1 MDIKKLK
8 EQIGSSSN
16 SFYPLTSKDAVVG
29 LTDLVNNKISETEEE
44 LKGYVDGKVPENIE
58 ISVCEDCIEDLN
70 VEIGEYAFN
79 VLEKTLY
86 KKTGE
91 NTWERVPKGD
101 SNIYVKRNLIIRLFR
116 VFLDEEI
123 SSYSS
128 WERGEHAG
136 VIEDSK
142 YVFKVCIKGGNNP
155 EFEEVNPSV
164 GDIFVVDV
172 PEKEFRAYVYTN
184 NGLVNIL
191 KSKDSDIYAEG
202 IADSNTDINKYM
214 ELLSSIKESGYIL
227 LNEDEGAN
235 HKHLVHINVED
246 DDNVEA
252 KQIPY
257 ASTKLISVNESE
269 KNGEYKDDYKKY
281 NNTSIVLGKDIER
294 LSLGK
299 KTSNVDVSD
308 FSGNTDYLNK
318 EYRYNES
325 DNTFGIKSNNV
336 WKDYTSLDIF
346 KVNNKETP
354 EESNSKLIALLDEEK
369 IANNLLKNSIIISYI
384 EDFLIMKYK
393 ILKGYFYINP
403 GICAIVTSTVDWDDS
418 GYELSSINDY
428 VKSLIPQTAHFIYQY
443 KVGNN
448 ITKVYLLRRLNDS
461 TPNTSFEK
469 IKSFTNE
476 DDIYYIL
483 FKTSFTQRPTV
494 TGIVS
499 RPEVDVK
506 IEYFSGKKY
515 YKLNRDV
522 VTDYFNQIEEPIND
536 LLQ

>member
-16 SFYPLTSKDAVVG
+16 SFYPLTSKEAVVG

-44 LKGYVDGKVPENIE
+44 LKDYVDGKVPENIE

-70 VEIGEYAFN
+70 IEIGEYAFN

-116 VFLDEEI
+116 VFFDEEI

-155 EFEEVNPSV
+155 EFKEVNPSA
-164 GDIFVVDV
+164 GDIFIVDV

-191 KSKDSDIYAEG
+191 KSKDPDIYIEG
-202 IADSNTDINKYM
+202 IADSNTDKYI
-214 ELLSSIKESGYIL
+214 ELLDSIESPSYLL
-227 LNEDEGAN
+227 LNEDEEAN
-235 HKHLVHINVED
+235 HRHLIYIDSD
-246 DDNVEA
+246 DLNSGFP
-252 KQIPY
+252 IPY
-257 ASTKLISVNESE
+257 ASTKLINVNESE
-269 KNGEYKDDYKKY
+269 KGSNYNEDYKKY
-281 NNTSIVLGKDIER
+281 NNTSIILGKDIER

-299 KTSNVDVSD
+299 KTSNVDVRN
-308 FSGNTDYLNK
+308 FSGNTYSDNI
-318 EYRYNES
+318 YRYNES
-325 DNTFGIKSNNV
+325 NNTFGIKSDNV
-336 WKDYTSLDIF
+336 WKDYASLDIF
-346 KVNNKETP
+346 KVNNKETS
-354 EESNSKLIALLDEEK
+354 EESNSKLIALYKESLNK
-369 IANNLLKNSIIISYI
+369 TIISYI
-384 EDFLIMKYK
+384 EDYLIMKYK

-403 GICAIVTSTVDWDDS
+403 DICAIVTSTAWNDDYNTI
-418 GYELSSINDY
+418 GNTNLVNF
-428 VKSLIPQTAHFIYQY
+428 LIDCIPLQKHFIYLRIDNINEKNIIEAY
-443 KVGNN
+443 VLRPISSGANN
-448 ITKVYLLRRLNDS
+448 RIETVLDLN
-461 TPNTSFEK
+461 N
-469 IKSFTNE
+469 NVE
-476 DDIYYIL
+476 DEYSIYHVL
-483 FKTSFTQRPTV
+483 FKTSLAQKPTG
-494 TGIVS
+494 GIIS
-499 RPEVDVK
+499 RPEGIDVE

-515 YKLNRDV
+515 YKLDRDV
-522 VTDYFNQIEEPIND
+522 TTTYFNQIEEEPIND

>member
-1 MDIKKLK
+1 MEIKKLK

-44 LKGYVDGKVPENIE
+44 LKDYVNGKVPENIE

-70 VEIGEYAFN
+70 IEIGEYAFN

-86 KKTGE
+86 RKTGE

-116 VFLDEEI
+116 VFFDEGI

-164 GDIFVVDV
+164 GDIFIVDV
-172 PEKEFRAYVYTN
+172 PEKELRVYVYTN
-184 NGLVNIL
+184 NGLVDIL
-191 KSKDSDIYAEG
+191 KSNKDPDIYIEG
-202 IADSNTDINKYM
+202 IADSNTDKYI
-214 ELLSSIKESGYIL
+214 ELLDSIKESSYIL

-235 HKHLVHINVED
+235 HRHLIYIDSD
-246 DDNVEA
+246 DLNSGFP
-252 KQIPY
+252 IPY
-257 ASTKLISVNESE
+257 ASTKLINVNESE
-269 KNGEYKDDYKKY
+269 KGSNYNEDYKKY
-281 NNTSIVLGKDIER
+281 NNTSIVLGEDIER

-299 KTSNVDVSD
+299 KTSNVDVRN
-308 FSGNTDYLNK
+308 FSGNTYSDNN
-318 EYRYNES
+318 YRYNES
-325 DNTFGIKSNNV
+325 NNTFGIKSGNV
-336 WKDYTSLDIF
+336 WKDYTSLDVY
-346 KVNNKETP
+346 KVNNKEASG
-354 EESNSKLIALLDEEK
+354 ESNSKLIALLDEEK
-369 IANNLLKNSIIISYI
+369 ITDNFNNLLKLIRNSTIISYI

-403 GICAIVTSTVDWDDS
+403 DICAIVTSTVWNDDYNTL
-418 GYELSSINDY
+418 GNADLVDFLINC
-428 VKSLIPQTAHFIYQY
+428 IPLQKHFIYLRIDNTDDKNIIKAY
-443 KVGNN
+443 VLRHITTNGDIIEKVLDLNN
-448 ITKVYLLRRLNDS
+448 
-461 TPNTSFEK
+461 E
-469 IKSFTNE
+469 
-476 DDIYYIL
+476 YYHIL
-483 FKTSFTQRPTV
+483 FKMYPTEHSIPTKPRDLYVDFFDPIKEGYYRLEKDV
-494 TGIVS
+494 T
-499 RPEVDVK
+499 
-506 IEYFSGKKY
+506 
-515 YKLNRDV
+515 
-522 VTDYFNQIEEPIND
+522 TTYFNQIEEEPIND

>member
-1 MDIKKLK
+1 MEIKKLK

-44 LKGYVDGKVPENIE
+44 LKDYVDEKVPENIE

-70 VEIGEYAFN
+70 IEIGEYAFN

-116 VFLDEEI
+116 VFFDEEI

-172 PEKEFRAYVYTN
+172 PEKELRAYIYTN
-184 NGLVNIL
+184 NGLVDIL
-191 KSKDSDIYAEG
+191 IKSDKEVVEKAPDIYIKWILNALDFSKIDEMLNDNNPCYVLFDNESEVDHRHLNYIDG
-202 IADSNTDINKYM
+202 GLDS
-214 ELLSSIKESGYIL
+214 GFP
-227 LNEDEGAN
+227 
-235 HKHLVHINVED
+235 
-246 DDNVEA
+246 
-252 KQIPY
+252 IPY
-257 ASTKLISVNESE
+257 ASVKTISVNESE
-269 KNGEYKDDYKKY
+269 KEGEYKDDYEKY

-299 KTSNVDVSD
+299 RTNSVNVNN
-308 FSGNTDYLNK
+308 FSGNAYSDNS
-318 EYRYNES
+318 YRYNES
-325 DNTFGIKSNNV
+325 NNTFGIKSDDV

-354 EESNSKLIALLDEEK
+354 EESNSKLIALYKESLNK
-369 IANNLLKNSIIISYI
+369 TIISYI

-403 GICAIVTSTVDWDDS
+403 DICAIVTSTVDWDDS
-418 GYELSSINDY
+418 GYELGSINNY
-428 VKSLIPQTAHFIYQY
+428 VKEYIPQTKHFIYQY

-461 TPNTSFEK
+461 TPDTSFQK